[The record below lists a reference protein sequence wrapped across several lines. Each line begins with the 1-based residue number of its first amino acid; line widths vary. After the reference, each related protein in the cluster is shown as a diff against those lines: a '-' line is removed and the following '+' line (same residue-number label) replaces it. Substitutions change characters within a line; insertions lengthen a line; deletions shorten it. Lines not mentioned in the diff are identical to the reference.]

1 MLFASVLAAPTLKV
15 DAIIVE
21 GNVRSGEQAI
31 LRVMRTTVN
40 KPVVPTTLSEDI
52 KRIYRL
58 GFYADIQMELKLKD
72 QKLTL
77 VVRVE
82 EKPSIRKIIYEN
94 NDALSEEELR
104 K

>member
-1 MLFASVLAAPTLKV
+1 MGIMLALLTLSASVLAAPTLKV

-52 KRIYRL
+52 KNLSARL
-58 GFYADIQMELKLKD
+58 LRRYPNGVEAKGP
-72 QKLTL
+72 KLTL
-77 VVRVE
+77 VVE
-82 EKPSIRKIIYEN
+82 SKKTIHPEN
-94 NDALSEEELR
+94 HLR
-104 K
+104 KQ